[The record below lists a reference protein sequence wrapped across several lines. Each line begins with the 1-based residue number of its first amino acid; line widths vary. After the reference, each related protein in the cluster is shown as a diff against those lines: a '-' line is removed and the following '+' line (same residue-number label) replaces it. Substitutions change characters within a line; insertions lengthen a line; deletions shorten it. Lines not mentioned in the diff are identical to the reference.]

1 MKLLH
6 SISWLALSAGALAA
20 TPVLAQQSDTTTQTD
35 AQDNTSSTANA
46 AQTRVAAIT
55 GTPQAGGD
63 GEVIV
68 TGTRIARPN
77 LASASPI
84 TSVTAQDIQAQ
95 APLNVEE
102 VLNRLPQVAPDAQQN
117 YQDSDG
123 RQRIKLRSLGFER
136 TLTLVDGKRLGTMNG
151 ADVGMIPASLLQRV
165 DILSGGASSVYGSDA
180 VSGVVN
186 FILRKDF
193 DGVRVD
199 ANYNFYNHLNRSNI
213 VTPLAQGVGFKT
225 PLGWTNDGGR
235 ADVTLTAGKKLL
247 DDRLKI
253 SGFVNYRTSELV
265 RTGDRSIAACPL
277 AQLTKDGPL
286 TCSPVSTY
294 SPAGY
299 ISPRSGPN
307 SGTAYV
313 NNPDGSRSFVAY
325 GPRPGVAANPYDDYS
340 FQRQGERYTA
350 GGFMSFQIAPEFEL
364 YGDAIWFRDKSI
376 NPSPLRVYSYTVYG
390 STPYQVNCNNP
401 FLSAGQAGALGCA
414 TGATGSVPLEVRY
427 RFDGQPYLID
437 TYINQGIRATGG
449 LRGKVGDAWTYD
461 IGGVYARNQ
470 QDLRNSPFADPDRV
484 NRSLNVV
491 NVNGTPTCA
500 ATVAGTDS
508 ACVPFDA
515 FRAGTGNTQ
524 LTNYLFNGTG
534 SQSGVNGQV
543 GILYDVIGTV
553 TGDLTKYGIKTP
565 WANDGLA
572 ISLGTEYRK
581 DRLISTA
588 NDVYISQNGDNRSD
602 LRQDVWESNIE
613 LQAPLIQD
621 KPFAHLLQTNGG
633 FRVSKYSSNPKTFST
648 WKIEGIYAPV
658 SDLTFRA
665 SYNKA
670 QRAPTV
676 TEIRQATTIQY
687 GRNSTL
693 TDFCAPVQRTLPD
706 GTVTTAPLA
715 SRDLCRKTGLADNL
729 YGSTSLLCPTEGC
742 TVRTGGY
749 TADPET
755 AYTLTY
761 GLIVKPSFVPG
772 LVFSVDRY
780 QIRILN
786 SLSFNGADYFLN
798 GCLASNG
805 DSYFCQGIVRDP
817 TTGSIANPIANNPTS
832 GFVRQGTTNFYRS
845 LAYGWDFQGQYT
857 LGLGGAGRLD
867 WNFNGSLTTLAGA
880 QDSPLRSQYN
890 CAGYFSNGIACGQLV
905 PKWMHSLRT
914 TWTTADNTFNA
925 SFNWRYTGSL
935 TTAFNS
941 GNADIGGTPDNFR
954 NTYARIAPQSFF
966 DLALTWNIARQFA
979 FRIIANNLLDKN
991 PPIIPNSYTVAL
1003 SRANTAPQ
1011 RYDALGRQ
1019 IAIGTTINF

>member
-6 SISWLALSAGALAA
+6 PISWLALSAGALVA
-20 TPVLAQQSDTTTQTD
+20 TPVLAQQSGATAQTD
-35 AQDNTSSTANA
+35 AEDNASSSAKA
-46 AQTRVAAIT
+46 AQTRTAAIT
-55 GTPQAGGD
+55 GTPQSDNNGD
-63 GEVIV
+63 VIV
-68 TGTRIARPN
+68 TGTRIVRPN

-102 VLNRLPQVAPDAQQN
+102 VLNRLPQIAPDAQQN

-136 TLTLVDGKRLGTMNG
+136 TLTLLDGKRLGTMN
-151 ADVGMIPASLLQRV
+151 AVDVGIIPASLLQRI

-193 DGVRVD
+193 DGIRVD
-199 ANYNFYNHLNRSNI
+199 ANYNFYNHLNKSNI
-213 VTPLAQGVGFKT
+213 VTPLAQGVGFST

-235 ADVTLTAGKKLL
+235 ADVTLTAGKKLF
-247 DDRLKI
+247 DDRLKV
-253 SGFVNYRTSELV
+253 SGFVNYRNAELV

-277 AQLTKDGPL
+277 AQTSKDGPL
-286 TCSPVSTY
+286 SCSPVSTY
-294 SPAGY
+294 SPSGY

-313 NNPDGSRSFVAY
+313 NNPDGTRSFVAY
-325 GPRPGVAANPYDDYS
+325 GPRPGVAANPYDDFS

-350 GGFMSFQIAPEFEL
+350 GGFLSFEIAPEFEL

-414 TGATGSVPLEVRY
+414 SGATNSVPIEVRY
-427 RFDGQPYLID
+427 RFDGQPYLVD

-470 QDLRNSPFADPDRV
+470 QDRRGSPYADPDRG

-491 NVNGTPTCA
+491 NVNGTPTCVSNL
-500 ATVAGTDS
+500 TGGDS

-515 FRAGTGNTQ
+515 FRAGSGNDA
-524 LTNYLFNGTG
+524 LTNYLFNGPG
-534 SQSGVNGQV
+534 SQSGVNGQI
-543 GILYDVIGTV
+543 GILYDVISTV
-553 TGDLTKYGIKTP
+553 TGDLGKYGIKTP
-565 WANDGLA
+565 WASDGLA
-572 ISLGTEYRK
+572 IALGAEYRK
-581 DRLISTA
+581 DRYISTA
-588 NDVYISQNGDNRSD
+588 NDVYLSQNSD
-602 LRQDVWESNIE
+602 RRVNLRQDVLESNIE

-633 FRVSKYSSNPKTFST
+633 YRVSKYSANSKYFST

-658 SDLTFRA
+658 SDITFRA

-676 TEIRQATTIQY
+676 TQIDSATTIRY
-687 GRNSTL
+687 ASNTTL
-693 TDFCAPVQRTLPD
+693 SDFCAPVQRTLPD

-729 YGSTSLLCPTEGC
+729 YGSQSLLTNVCC
-742 TVRTGGY
+742 TVRSGGNEV
-749 TADPET
+749 DPET

-761 GLIVKPSFVPG
+761 GLVVKPSFVRG
-772 LVFSVDRY
+772 LVFSVDHYR
-780 QIRILN
+780 IRILN
-786 SLSFNGADYFLN
+786 SIGTNLADYFLN

-805 DSYFCQGIVRDP
+805 DPYFCRGIVRDP
-817 TTGSIANPIANNPTS
+817 TTGSLANPLTGRPSA
-832 GFVRQGTTNFYRS
+832 GFILQGTTNYYRS
-845 LAYGWDFQGQYT
+845 ISSGWDFQGQYT

-890 CAGYFSNGIACGQLV
+890 CAGYFSNGIACGQLI
-905 PKWMHSLRT
+905 PKWSHGLRS

-925 SFNWRYTGSL
+925 SFNWRYNSSL
-935 TTAFNS
+935 TTAYNS
-941 GNADIGGTPDNFR
+941 GNADIGGTAANFR
-954 NTYARIAPQSFF
+954 NTYARIAPQSYF
-966 DLALTWNIARQFA
+966 DLALTWNIARRFA

-1019 IAIGTTINF
+1019 ISVGTTINF